1 MVLTSILLMIS
12 LLSDGLLFLN
22 SRLKLS
28 ANWSIGCLSFIVK
41 PRFYNTKILI
51 KAVER
56 DAVAYFLFSVSNQHI
71 YVLLMKY
78 LRVQLQ
84 IF

>member
-1 MVLTSILLMIS
+1 MLLMIS

-51 KAVER
+51 NAVEW
-56 DAVAYFLFSVSNQHI
+56 DAVAYFLFANNHHI
-71 YVLLMKY
+71 YLLFMKY

>member
-56 DAVAYFLFSVSNQHI
+56 DAVAYFLFSNQHI